1 MTSFPLY
8 VPHDEQ
14 TRWGSL
20 GALHWGQIEDAGT
33 VRKSWARLMFLR
45 DLEVFFLGTAM
56 VVLLLLWYLQIFQGA
71 EGERRG
77 VTMTAAV
84 SDVEVRTAGTA

>member
-8 VPHDEQ
+8 VPHDAQ
-14 TRWGSL
+14 ARWGSL
-20 GALHWGQIEDAGT
+20 GALHWGHTEEAGA

-56 VVLLLLWYLQIFQGA
+56 VVLLLLVYLQIF
-71 EGERRG
+71 EGTEG
-77 VTMTAAV
+77 K
-84 SDVEVRTAGTA
+84 